1 MRIAI
6 DTSAAN
12 HPDAH
17 QWLDRILYR
26 IEDGWHVWELDDLVD
41 PDALGATSWI
51 RGRDMQGDWVRE
63 LLVASIQRGAWS
75 LSPHGRHVRVTTHP
89 AAIDELAPEH
99 AFRLADEPLVILVE
113 NRDSDGP
120 FVERVVKELDTSLR
134 GLWGRGGEP
143 IRVDSVGG
151 SGQMPQEVRARSHGR
166 PYRPRLVAV
175 VDSDR
180 KGPGDTVSAQA
191 RALRNACEEYGLPC
205 WVLAKREAENYLPRM
220 LLSGR
225 PDADDRHER
234 RVEAWDRLSEEQKNF
249 FDMKHGLSDD
259 PSSAERDLFEELP
272 EAEREILAEGIGRNV
287 HNCWTLWQVRGIRDE
302 LLARGQGDI
311 EHGVEL
317 IRREV

>member
-6 DTSAAN
+6 DASAAD

-26 IEDGWHVWELDDLVD
+26 IEDGWHVWELDDSVD
-41 PDALGATSWI
+41 PDALSATSWI

-63 LLVASIQRGAWS
+63 LLVASIQRGAWTP
-75 LSPHGRHVRVTTHP
+75 PHGRFVRVTTHP
-89 AAIDELAPEH
+89 AATDELAPEH

-143 IRVDSVGG
+143 IRFDSVGG
-151 SGQMPQEVRARSHGR
+151 SGQMPQAVRARSHGR

-180 KGPGDTVSAQA
+180 KGPGDAVSAQA
-191 RALRNACEEYGLPC
+191 RELRNACEEYSLPC
-205 WVLAKREAENYLPRM
+205 WVTRQA
-220 LLSGR
+220 G
-225 PDADDRHER
+225 
-234 RVEAWDRLSEEQKNF
+234 
-249 FDMKHGLSDD
+249 GG
-259 PSSAERDLFEELP
+259 ELP
-272 EAEREILAEGIGRNV
+272 AADAPKRTTGR
-287 HNCWTLWQVRGIRDE
+287 
-302 LLARGQGDI
+302 
-311 EHGVEL
+311 
-317 IRREV
+317 